1 MNLGTKYVVLRTHAR
16 INDLLSVEQMKNLA
30 DAPNVQEFLLRLK
43 DTSYGEIQV
52 EEDDKIALNLEKNFI
67 KKFIERIEEIVKITP
82 SKMGEF
88 LHAYFDF
95 RFEVLNLKRIL
106 RGKFT
111 DSSSEEIVESLI
123 PIDPY
128 IIKDYGELISS
139 NDLESLVRKL
149 SGTSYESLIGK
160 LDLYKEYDALWPLEL
175 ELNYIY
181 ARNILRLTEKLS
193 AKDRHIVNSLVKY
206 ETDVE
211 NVLIA
216 IKRRGKEGINLDEI
230 FPVTYGIDKADLKK
244 IIEAENLSKAIDEL
258 KEPYNQVLAPIK
270 TGDIALVR
278 AMLRKGKYET
288 ATAARAGDQFGF
300 NVILGLTFLPYFY
313 ILFLMNHSIES
324 VYFDGKGKDYTE
336 ETLKLAKKRADEL
349 GIKNIIIASYTGYAG
364 VLASEVFKGYNLVVS
379 AGMMGFT
386 EPNVHRM
393 VDGNRDKMEA
403 NGAKVF
409 YHLHAFGGL
418 GRSVKQ
424 RFGPIQVDEIIASV
438 LRVFSQGVKVCLEIS
453 CMACD
458 AGLIKAGE
466 PVVAIGGSGGG
477 ADSSIVLLPSNTH
490 RFFDT
495 KVLEVIC
502 KPRVG

>member
-1 MNLGTKYVVLRTHAR
+1 MNLGTGYVVLRTHAR

-43 DTSYGEIQV
+43 ETSYGEIQV

-67 KKFIERIEEIVKITP
+67 KKFTERIEEIVKITP
-82 SKMGEF
+82 SNMGEF

-111 DSSSEEIVESLI
+111 DSSSEEIIESLI

-139 NDLESLVRKL
+139 NDLETLVRKL

-160 LDLYKEYDALWPLEL
+160 LDLYREYDALWPLEL

-181 ARNILRLTEKLS
+181 ARNILRLTDKLS

-300 NVILGLTFLPYFY
+300 NVILAFLVY
-313 ILFLMNHSIES
+313 SEIE
-324 VYFDGKGKDYTE
+324 KD
-336 ETLKLAKKRADEL
+336 
-349 GIKNIIIASYTGYAG
+349 
-364 VLASEVFKGYNLVVS
+364 NLV
-379 AGMMGFT
+379 
-386 EPNVHRM
+386 
-393 VDGNRDKMEA
+393 
-403 NGAKVF
+403 
-409 YHLHAFGGL
+409 GL
-418 GRSVKQ
+418 SWGK
-424 RFGPIQVDEIIASV
+424 A
-438 LRVFSQGVKVCLEIS
+438 QGL
-453 CMACD
+453 
-458 AGLIKAGE
+458 
-466 PVVAIGGSGGG
+466 
-477 ADSSIVLLPSNTH
+477 DSEDLMKYIVIPW
-490 RFFDT
+490 D
-495 KVLEVIC
+495 
-502 KPRVG
+502 